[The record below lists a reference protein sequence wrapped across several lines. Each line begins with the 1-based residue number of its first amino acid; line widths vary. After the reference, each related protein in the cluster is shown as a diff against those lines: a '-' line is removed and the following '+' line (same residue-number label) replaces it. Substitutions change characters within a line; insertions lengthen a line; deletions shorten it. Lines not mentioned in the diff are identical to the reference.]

1 MRWFLRN
8 MKTFL
13 KRLAFR
19 ILPEKILQAV
29 KKIHYAHD
37 LRIFSG
43 FDEIDFKIIKH
54 LVSNGGCVIDIGA
67 SIGVYT
73 KLLSELVGIKG
84 RVFSVEPIP
93 LTFEILSSNMGKLKV
108 KNVVLINCAIS
119 DTNGYVTMEVPLY
132 KKSHGENFYEARIV
146 EENMNS
152 SFKRLKVESRT
163 LDSLFS
169 EAGNISF
176 IKCDVEGHELKC
188 IKGAINI
195 IRNSRPAWLIEF
207 SENPDDKESKAY
219 ETLKILNKEG
229 YEALWFDG
237 QNLKIRKAG
246 DRSTNYFFLS
256 EKNLKALEG
265 KIL

>member
-1 MRWFLRN
+1 

-13 KRLAFR
+13 KRLAFS
-19 ILPEKILQAV
+19 ILPEKILQAI
-29 KKIHYAHD
+29 KKVYYPHVLGI
-37 LRIFSG
+37 LSSS
-43 FDEIDFKIIKH
+43 DEADFKIISH
-54 LVSNGGCVIDIGA
+54 LISNGSCVVDIGA
-67 SIGVYT
+67 NIGDYT
-73 KLLSELVGIKG
+73 KFFSELVGING

-93 LTFEILSSNMGKLKV
+93 LTFEILSSNMKKLKL

-119 DTNGYVTMEVPLY
+119 DTKGYVTMEVPLY
-132 KKSHGENFYEARIV
+132 KKSGGENFYEARIV
-146 EENMNS
+146 EENTKS
-152 SFKRLKVESRT
+152 LFKRIKVQSRT

-169 EAGNISF
+169 DSGKISF

>member
-1 MRWFLRN
+1 

-13 KRLAFR
+13 KRFAFNV
-19 ILPEKILQAV
+19 LPERILQAV
-29 KKIHYAHD
+29 KKVYYVHVLGI
-37 LRIFSG
+37 LSES
-43 FDEIDFKIIKH
+43 DEAEFKIIKH
-54 LVSNGGCVIDIGA
+54 LVSNGSNVIDIGA
-67 SIGVYT
+67 NIGDYS
-73 KLLSELVGIKG
+73 KLLSDLVGING

-93 LTFEILSSNMGKLKV
+93 LTFEILSSNMKKLKL

-119 DTNGYVTMEVPLY
+119 DSNGYARMEVPLY
-132 KKSHGENFYEARIV
+132 KTSRGENFYQARIV
-146 EENMNS
+146 EENVNS
-152 SFKRLKVESRT
+152 SFKRIEVQSRI

-169 EAGNISF
+169 DAGNISF

-195 IRNSRPAWLIEF
+195 IRNLRPAWLIEF
-207 SENPDDKESKAY
+207 SEDPDDPGSPAY
-219 ETLKILNKEG
+219 ETFRILNEEG

-237 QNLKIRKAG
+237 QNLKIRKKG

-256 EKNLKALEG
+256 EKHLQALDG